1 MSEHTLCRAGAKSF
15 SYMLH
20 VQSPTLTNVLLASC
34 IDPSRVF
41 GRRPMQRSIYNI
53 HNIIMCVY
61 IMYVCMYADVAR
73 VYNSIL

>member
-41 GRRPMQRSIYNI
+41 GRRPMQRSIIYI
-53 HNIIMCVY
+53 LCVY
-61 IMYVCMYADVAR
+61 ILCIYVCMYADVAR
-73 VYNSIL
+73 VYNSLL